1 MYITPP
7 TSTIPEPWV
16 WLKSDKSSSMVLKN
30 SITCSAWNDWRGY
43 ASGVT
48 SSAGRAPFYTG
59 SGYLGYP
66 AIRFPMMADTS
77 FTSYFEIT
85 SSSRIHDIFSGSTGH
100 TIAMAYYC
108 DRTLSSP
115 TGNPL
120 MAEAVNDVS
129 AGIAWNASG
138 QVTFR
143 PAITG
148 SDGTVAAVSATI
160 LATSTQLTSSVFG
173 FGVCAVSC
181 SAIKKTTGV
190 TGSIWINTA
199 FAATKNKNFLL
210 SNITASRNFGN
221 HAYQFKS
228 SDVIG
233 LYPSA
238 PIRIGLTDPTTPS
251 TRYFVGEIYE
261 LMFWDRPLSEGE
273 IGTVMRYF
281 EKWR

>member
-1 MYITPP
+1 
-7 TSTIPEPWV
+7 
-16 WLKSDKSSSMVLKN
+16 
-30 SITCSAWNDWRGY
+30 
-43 ASGVT
+43 
-48 SSAGRAPFYTG
+48 
-59 SGYLGYP
+59 
-66 AIRFPMMADTS
+66 
-77 FTSYFEIT
+77 
-85 SSSRIHDIFSGSTGH
+85 
-100 TIAMAYYC
+100 MAYYC
-108 DRTLSSP
+108 DRTLATP

-120 MAEAVNDVS
+120 MSEAANDVS
-129 AGIAWNASG
+129 AGIAWNGSG

-181 SAIKKTTGV
+181 SAIQKTTGV

-210 SNITASRNFGN
+210 SHT
-221 HAYQFKS
+221 YQFKS
-228 SDVIG
+228 SDVIA
-233 LYPSA
+233 LYPTL
-238 PIRIGLTDPTTPS
+238 PIRIGLMDPTTPS